1 MLQERRKK
9 KERRKKE
16 RMKEERKKNER
27 RKNEDSYE
35 RQPGRT
41 VGAGT
46 PIVQGMAVV
55 LATTQAVD
63 LY

>member
-1 MLQERRKK
+1 
-9 KERRKKE
+9 
-16 RMKEERKKNER
+16 MKEERKKNER